1 MGSHNRYIC
10 GHVRFGLNWDQFE
23 DAERIWETVGRSP
36 FTAKIA
42 SEILG
47 KDVHKF
53 SPTIAVYRRNKVIVY
68 DHCMHRIVDGKIA
81 GGRVIDWYRF
91 TEQWHYWY
99 TEIYPTSKAAQ
110 KVRGESDGV
119 TIHAK

>member
-1 MGSHNRYIC
+1 MGSHNRYVC
-10 GHVRFGLNWDQFE
+10 GRVRFGLNWDQFE

-42 SEILG
+42 SGILG
-47 KDVHKF
+47 KDVAKF
-53 SPTIAVYRRNKVIVY
+53 SPTVGVYLRNKVIIY
-68 DHCMHRIVDGKIA
+68 DHCTPQVVDGKVV
-81 GGRVIDWYRF
+81 GGHKINWYRF

-110 KVRGESDGV
+110 KAESESHGV
-119 TIHAK
+119 TVHAE